1 MTQSAELRRQIED
14 LALRLVIGEPETGTS
29 ASDWMPALERIRENA
44 QRDRADDVVRAAGA
58 FMDAIRDAEG
68 PQAAG
73 PDGIATELQEGIAR
87 LQQAVEIDSQRVAT
101 DDLSPAQD
109 PELMGDFLLESREH
123 LVGIEAQA
131 LTIER
136 DPFNADALNSVF
148 RGFHTIKGLAGFLEL
163 WEVQEL
169 AHEVEAVLDRA
180 RNSQLTITP
189 SAIDVILQGAD
200 YLRRWFSHLESRLQ
214 QRPSEAPGKDEALLT
229 RIRALSG
236 PADSRQSSHG
246 LAALTNAVETGSAS
260 GLGTGLKGS
269 YIESGAETSSAATG
283 PQPSHIEP
291 GAETGGAGD
300 LATGPQPSHS
310 EPGPETG
317 GADAL
322 TTGLKGSSVEAGPVK
337 VEAEEASAPAASAA
351 ALPRTES
358 RAVKVDTAKLDYLV
372 DMAGEMVIAESLV
385 RHDPELAG
393 VKSPKLQRKIAQ
405 LTRIT
410 AELQKT
416 AMAMRLVPIGPLFH
430 RMARLVRDLSRQF
443 GKRVEM
449 ETVGDEIELDRTIV
463 EELSDPL
470 MHMVRNALDH
480 GVESPQERAARG
492 KDPTARLL
500 LKAHHQAGQ
509 VVIEIADDGHGLDR
523 EKITAKA
530 IEKGLI
536 ASADGLSDSEV
547 HNLIFLPGFSTA
559 TRVTNVSGRGVGMDV
574 VRRHIEKLRGRIEI
588 RSSPGCGSAFLLKLP
603 LTLAIIDGLVVGV
616 GQERYI
622 VPLFA
627 VREMFRP
634 AQETI
639 WTVGQRHEMALV
651 RGALLPV
658 HRLYRRFGVTPRSED
673 PLQSVL
679 VVAEVEGQR
688 FCLVVDELIGKQEVV
703 IKTLGETF
711 QHVVGIAG
719 GAILGDGRVGLILDL
734 DRLFKEKTSDSH

>member
-1 MTQSAELRRQIED
+1 MPQSTELRRQIED
-14 LALRLVIGEPETGTS
+14 LALRLIIGEPETGTS
-29 ASDWMPALERIRENA
+29 ASDWMPALERIRESA
-44 QRDRADDVVRAAGA
+44 RRDRADVVVRAAGT
-58 FMDAIRDAEG
+58 FMDAIREAEG
-68 PQAAG
+68 PGEAGNDRIAA
-73 PDGIATELQEGIAR
+73 ELQDGIAR
-87 LQQAVEIDSQRVAT
+87 LQQAVEVDRQRGAT
-101 DDLSPAQD
+101 DDLRLAQD
-109 PELMGDFLLESREH
+109 PELMGDFVLESREH
-123 LVGIEAQA
+123 LTGIEAQV

-136 DPFNADALNSVF
+136 DPLNSDALHSVF

-169 AHEVEAVLDRA
+169 AHEVETILDRA
-180 RNSQLTITP
+180 RNFQLTITP
-189 SAIDVILQGAD
+189 AAIDVILQGAD
-200 YLRRWFSHLESRLQ
+200 YLRRWLSHVESQLQ
-214 QRPSEAPGKDEALLT
+214 KQPSEAPAKDEALLA
-229 RIRALSG
+229 RIRLLAG
-236 PADSRQSSHG
+236 PAETVRSSNG
-246 LAALTNAVETGSAS
+246 IAALARA
-260 GLGTGLKGS
+260 
-269 YIESGAETSSAATG
+269 AETATEETAAPTASTA
-283 PQPSHIEP
+283 PPRNESR
-291 GAETGGAGD
+291 A
-300 LATGPQPSHS
+300 
-310 EPGPETG
+310 
-317 GADAL
+317 
-322 TTGLKGSSVEAGPVK
+322 VK
-337 VEAEEASAPAASAA
+337 VETEETAAPTAGAAAPPRNESRAVKVDTEETAAPTAGAAAS
-351 ALPRTES
+351 PRNES

-393 VKSPKLQRKIAQ
+393 AKSPNLQRKIAQ

-443 GKRVEM
+443 GKQVDM
-449 ETVGDEIELDRTIV
+449 ETVGDDIELDRTIV

-480 GVESPQERAARG
+480 GIESPEEREARG
-492 KDPTARLL
+492 KDATARLL

-509 VVIEIADDGHGLDR
+509 VVIEIADDGRGLDR
-523 EKITAKA
+523 DQIRAKA

-536 ASADGLSDSEV
+536 ASADLLSDSEV

-559 TRVTNVSGRGVGMDV
+559 ARVTNVSGRGVGMDV

-588 RSSPGCGSAFLLKLP
+588 RSNPGCGSAFLLKLP

-616 GQERYI
+616 GPERYI

-639 WTVGQRHEMALV
+639 WTVHQRSEMALV
-651 RGALLPV
+651 RGTLLPV
-658 HRLYRRFGVTPRSED
+658 HRLYRRFQVIPRSED

-711 QHVVGIAG
+711 QHVSGIAG

-734 DRLFKEKTSDSH
+734 DRLFKEKTGDSSH